1 MKKGILVPKSIMR
14 SVIALFCLA
23 TLSFGCKKPQGFEYR
38 SIKNF
43 QVEKIGLNKT
53 QIAMELVYFNPNN
66 FGVDLKHVDCDI
78 YINKSYLGK
87 YVLDTTM
94 HIDKRSEFSLPSRI
108 QVDMKNVFKNTLTVL
123 TSQEV
128 QVDVTGNT
136 RVGKAG
142 IFITVPFTYS
152 GKHKFSLF

>member
-1 MKKGILVPKSIMR
+1 
-14 SVIALFCLA
+14 
-23 TLSFGCKKPQGFEYR
+23 
-38 SIKNF
+38 
-43 QVEKIGLNKT
+43 
-53 QIAMELVYFNPNN
+53 
-66 FGVDLKHVDCDI
+66 
-78 YINKSYLGK
+78 
-87 YVLDTTM
+87 TTM